1 MNKFT
6 SIAKSINMHCL
17 CKTLNRQFLLDHLDN
32 LPEIKTL
39 FLERPHLFSDTAI
52 YISEAEFNEIKII
65 IGSIENVVAK
75 PSFQQKILNFR
86 NKMAHEDF
94 GPKGVFMGYDFH
106 LTEDGPKLIEINT
119 NAGGAYLNLLLASA
133 QMACCEGTKA
143 SVDLEGLE
151 DKFFDIFKNEWK
163 IQRKDQELKVIAI
176 VDENPTDQYLYPE
189 FKLFADLFKEKGI
202 TTFIADP
209 SLIEFRQNSLW
220 FQNTKIDLIYNR
232 TTDFY
237 FDAEIYTGIKTA
249 YLAGEVVI
257 TPNPHHHALYADKE
271 NLETLTSDELLESMD
286 VEASVR
292 ETLRKGI
299 PHTFKVTEDNRSELW
314 SKRKNYFFKP
324 AKGYGSKATYRGD
337 KITLKVW
344 GEMAKS
350 SYVAQELT
358 PPGIRLIENDGKQI
372 ELKQDVRAYTYNGEV
387 LLLASRLYMGQTTNF
402 RTEGGGF
409 APVFII

>member
-1 MNKFT
+1 MSQFT
-6 SIAKSINMHCL
+6 SIAKSINLHCL
-17 CKTLNRQFLLDHLDN
+17 CKTLNRQTLLDYLEDQ
-32 LPEIKTL
+32 PEIKSL
-39 FLERPHLFSDTAI
+39 FSERPHMFSDTAI
-52 YISEAEFNEIKII
+52 YISESEFSKMKSII
-65 IGSIENVVAK
+65 DAIENVVAYQ
-75 PSFQQKILNFR
+75 SFQQRALTLKSKI
-86 NKMAHEDF
+86 AHEDF

-119 NAGGAYLNLLLASA
+119 NAGGAYLNLLLARA
-133 QMACCEGTKA
+133 QKACCEGTKA
-143 SVDLEGLE
+143 PVDLDGIEG
-151 DKFFDIFKNEWK
+151 KFFDIFKSEWK

-176 VDENPTDQYLYPE
+176 VDENPIDQYLYPE
-189 FKLFADLFKEKGI
+189 FRLFADLFKKNGV
-202 TTFIADP
+202 TAFIADP
-209 SLIEFRQNSLW
+209 SLIGFKQNSLW

-237 FDAEIYTGIKTA
+237 FDAEIYNGIKTA
-249 YLAGEVVI
+249 YSSNHVVI

-271 NLETLTSDELLESMD
+271 NLEILTSKELLESIE
-286 VEASVR
+286 VATSVQK
-292 ETLRKGI
+292 TLSNGI
-299 PHTFKVTEDNRSELW
+299 PRTFKVTEDNRSELW

-344 GEMAKS
+344 SEMANS